1 MLRTILLAMV
11 TLAACDSS
19 SSSSSGGTGGGGGVL
34 DKLKGA
40 GEKVGGALDKLD
52 TDEVK
57 EKLAA
62 AKTSIGNGLE
72 AAEECAWAARVAGDT
87 INEAMKN
94 GLDELRKLC
103 SFDAPLGKA
112 TAAVVRA
119 EKAKAEQPG
128 APSFTECS
136 SDDYAKAKATLD
148 SSPHAGEQRW
158 KDLQAR
164 WTKVCP

>member
-19 SSSSSGGTGGGGGVL
+19 SSSSTGGTGGGGGGML

-72 AAEECAWAARVAGDT
+72 AAEECAWAARVALVT
-87 INEAMKN
+87 TFSTATFSSIAVY
-94 GLDELRKLC
+94 EL
-103 SFDAPLGKA
+103 
-112 TAAVVRA
+112 A
-119 EKAKAEQPG
+119 E
-128 APSFTECS
+128 
-136 SDDYAKAKATLD
+136 
-148 SSPHAGEQRW
+148 
-158 KDLQAR
+158 
-164 WTKVCP
+164 